1 MHRSVRFVLQPYKSR
16 NPPLAAV
23 TQARRDANSGSYG
36 YKAVVTKQ
44 PLNRGCPM
52 PDIAHAP
59 DHIRTSPRKLPACS
73 CGNLSLQRILRTS
86 SSNIISYISSVCN
99 KQYNKIFTKVYMVF
113 LCIFHKYPQISFKT
127 AQIYRLRFVF
137 RRRIFGSFAKITIR
151 AGRFTDQS
159 PSFSSFCSSSSG
171 ISPFAALNLSSDLQK
186 SSLSHSGSR
195 IRISA
200 SEAISAPKKTRM
212 F

>member
-59 DHIRTSPRKLPACS
+59 DQIRTSPRKLPACS

-86 SSNIISYISSVCN
+86 SLNIILYFSSICN
-99 KQYNKIFTKVYMVF
+99 KHISRNYTKISAVF
-113 LCIFHKYPQISFKT
+113 LCIFNKLTLFSPKRT
-127 AQIYRLRFVF
+127 AKSRL
-137 RRRIFGSFAKITIR
+137 
-151 AGRFTDQS
+151 
-159 PSFSSFCSSSSG
+159 
-171 ISPFAALNLSSDLQK
+171 
-186 SSLSHSGSR
+186 
-195 IRISA
+195 
-200 SEAISAPKKTRM
+200 
-212 F
+212 

>member
-16 NPPLAAV
+16 NSSFAAV

-59 DHIRTSPRKLPACS
+59 DQIRTSPRKLPACS

-86 SSNIISYISSVCN
+86 SSNII
-99 KQYNKIFTKVYMVF
+99 
-113 LCIFHKYPQISFKT
+113 LH
-127 AQIYRLRFVF
+127 
-137 RRRIFGSFAKITIR
+137 
-151 AGRFTDQS
+151 
-159 PSFSSFCSSSSG
+159 FSSICNITYSRILLTNNARFYAYFTNRPQK
-171 ISPFAALNLSSDLQK
+171 SPKRQGLNLF
-186 SSLSHSGSR
+186 LSV
-195 IRISA
+195 
-200 SEAISAPKKTRM
+200 

>member
-59 DHIRTSPRKLPACS
+59 DQIRTSPRKLPACS

-86 SSNIISYISSVCN
+86 SLNIILYFSSICN
-99 KQYNKIFTKVYMVF
+99 KHISRNYTKFYMVILCTF
-113 LCIFHKYPQISFKT
+113 NKLSPFCLEIAPKSDLRRAFRRSIFIICVCIFCTKCRKASFCTNKS
-127 AQIYRLRFVF
+127 VF
-137 RRRIFGSFAKITIR
+137 RLVFGRIVFF
-151 AGRFTDQS
+151 
-159 PSFSSFCSSSSG
+159 
-171 ISPFAALNLSSDLQK
+171 DL
-186 SSLSHSGSR
+186 LICR
-195 IRISA
+195 
-200 SEAISAPKKTRM
+200 T
-212 F
+212 

>member
-59 DHIRTSPRKLPACS
+59 DQIRTSPRKLPACS

-86 SSNIISYISSVCN
+86 SLNIILYFSSICNKHISPCMYGVYQLAQFYISLAHAPGL
-99 KQYNKIFTKVYMVF
+99 KIRT
-113 LCIFHKYPQISFKT
+113 HPPPQI
-127 AQIYRLRFVF
+127 
-137 RRRIFGSFAKITIR
+137 FGLAHIDHRTEFIAVDI
-151 AGRFTDQS
+151 
-159 PSFSSFCSSSSG
+159 
-171 ISPFAALNLSSDLQK
+171 N
-186 SSLSHSGSR
+186 
-195 IRISA
+195 
-200 SEAISAPKKTRM
+200 TRM
-212 F
+212 RRNFGRQKVFFEFDHFFNAVSKP

>member
-59 DHIRTSPRKLPACS
+59 DQIRTSPRKLPACS

-86 SSNIISYISSVCN
+86 SLNIILYFSSKCNVQIVELTCSFYRYFVHN
-99 KQYNKIFTKVYMVF
+99 KQFAYKTTCKVTKNPPPFLFTE
-113 LCIFHKYPQISFKT
+113 
-127 AQIYRLRFVF
+127 
-137 RRRIFGSFAKITIR
+137 AKSYHI
-151 AGRFTDQS
+151 
-159 PSFSSFCSSSSG
+159 FCSKCG
-171 ISPFAALNLSSDLQK
+171 
-186 SSLSHSGSR
+186 
-195 IRISA
+195 
-200 SEAISAPKKTRM
+200 KTQNRN
-212 F
+212 

>member
-59 DHIRTSPRKLPACS
+59 DQIRTSPRKLPACS

-86 SSNIISYISSVCN
+86 SSNIILHFSSICN
-99 KQYNKIFTKVYMVF
+99 KHISRIYTKNIMVF
-113 LCIFHKYPQISFKT
+113 LCTFNKLSSICPKIIPKT
-127 AQIYRLRFVF
+127 DLRRRF
-137 RRRIFGSFAKITIR
+137 RRLICIFYVCDFCTKRRKAVFCTIT
-151 AGRFTDQS
+151 QS
-159 PSFSSFCSSSSG
+159 S
-171 ISPFAALNLSSDLQK
+171 
-186 SSLSHSGSR
+186 
-195 IRISA
+195 
-200 SEAISAPKKTRM
+200 
-212 F
+212 

>member
-36 YKAVVTKQ
+36 YKAIVTKQ

-59 DHIRTSPRKLPACS
+59 DQIRTSPRKLPARS

-86 SSNIISYISSVCN
+86 SLNIILYFSSICN
-99 KQYNKIFTKVYMVF
+99 KHIGRILTKSNAAF
-113 LCIFHKYPQISFKT
+113 LCIINKLLPFYLKIAPKTNLRRHFRRLILIFLSRNFCTKCRKTSKCTKDQESKLIPCRLLPQIRDLPRGVCQEICKNPLLAT
-127 AQIYRLRFVF
+127 
-137 RRRIFGSFAKITIR
+137 R
-151 AGRFTDQS
+151 AR
-159 PSFSSFCSSSSG
+159 
-171 ISPFAALNLSSDLQK
+171 
-186 SSLSHSGSR
+186 
-195 IRISA
+195 
-200 SEAISAPKKTRM
+200 
-212 F
+212 

>member
-59 DHIRTSPRKLPACS
+59 DQIRTSPRKLPARS

-86 SSNIISYISSVCN
+86 SLNIILHFSSVCN
-99 KQYNKIFTKVYMVF
+99 KQNSRIYTNNSMVL
-113 LCIFHKYPQISFKT
+113 LCIFNKLIGLVFKT
-127 AQIYRLRFVF
+127 AQICRPRIGF
-137 RRRIFGSFAKITIR
+137 RRRIFVSFAKNSIY
-151 AGRFTDQS
+151 
-159 PSFSSFCSSSSG
+159 
-171 ISPFAALNLSSDLQK
+171 
-186 SSLSHSGSR
+186 SR
-195 IRISA
+195 N
-200 SEAISAPKKTRM
+200 
-212 F
+212 

>member
-59 DHIRTSPRKLPACS
+59 DQIRTSPRKLPACS

-86 SSNIISYISSVCN
+86 SPNIILHFLSDFNVQIVEVTYIFRRHFIHN
-99 KQYNKIFTKVYMVF
+99 KQI
-113 LCIFHKYPQISFKT
+113 
-127 AQIYRLRFVF
+127 IY
-137 RRRIFGSFAKITIR
+137 
-151 AGRFTDQS
+151 
-159 PSFSSFCSSSSG
+159 
-171 ISPFAALNLSSDLQK
+171 K
-186 SSLSHSGSR
+186 SSQN
-195 IRISA
+195 SA
-200 SEAISAPKKTRM
+200 SA
-212 F
+212 

>member
-44 PLNRGCPM
+44 PLNRGCPV

-59 DHIRTSPRKLPACS
+59 DQIRTSPRKLPACS

-86 SSNIISYISSVCN
+86 SSNII
-99 KQYNKIFTKVYMVF
+99 
-113 LCIFHKYPQISFKT
+113 LH
-127 AQIYRLRFVF
+127 
-137 RRRIFGSFAKITIR
+137 
-151 AGRFTDQS
+151 
-159 PSFSSFCSSSSG
+159 FSSICNITYSRILLTNSARFYAYFTNRPQKFPKRQG
-171 ISPFAALNLSSDLQK
+171 LNLF
-186 SSLSHSGSR
+186 LSV
-195 IRISA
+195 
-200 SEAISAPKKTRM
+200 

>member
-59 DHIRTSPRKLPACS
+59 DQIRTSPRKLPACS

-86 SSNIISYISSVCN
+86 SSNIILHFSSICN
-99 KQYNKIFTKVYMVF
+99 KHIGRTFTNIRAVF
-113 LCIFHKYPQISFKT
+113 LCILNKLPRFCPKIAPKT
-127 AQIYRLRFVF
+127 NLRRHF
-137 RRRIFGSFAKITIR
+137 RRSIKAFCGRYFCTKCRKTVKLPLPSHFPR
-151 AGRFTDQS
+151 A
-159 PSFSSFCSSSSG
+159 
-171 ISPFAALNLSSDLQK
+171 IHDLP
-186 SSLSHSGSR
+186 L
-195 IRISA
+195 
-200 SEAISAPKKTRM
+200 
-212 F
+212 

>member
-59 DHIRTSPRKLPACS
+59 DQIRTSPRKLPACS

-86 SSNIISYISSVCN
+86 SSNIILHFPHNFNSTNSKIFIYFRGGFYAYYTICVQYQPKIRLRTGRGGLFFHHFCQKCISSAFL
-99 KQYNKIFTKVYMVF
+99 QLQTMYQSISIAIF
-113 LCIFHKYPQISFKT
+113 
-127 AQIYRLRFVF
+127 
-137 RRRIFGSFAKITIR
+137 
-151 AGRFTDQS
+151 D
-159 PSFSSFCSSSSG
+159 SSSAS
-171 ISPFAALNLSSDLQK
+171 SAFAARSLSRESQK
-186 SSLSHSGSR
+186 SLRSHSGS
-195 IRISA
+195 IILISA
-200 SEAISAPKKTRM
+200 SAAISAPKNTLM

>member
-36 YKAVVTKQ
+36 YKAVATKQ
-44 PLNRGCPM
+44 PLNKGHPV

-59 DHIRTSPRKLPACS
+59 DQIGLLHENYPHVLAATFRFNAFFAHQAPILYYIFRPFAILHIVENIYFLPLLFMHISQISIKSAPQRAVLHLFLSVLLYNYRYLFLFKMRKMPHFEQFDQNNYSLP
-73 CGNLSLQRILRTS
+73 SLFS
-86 SSNIISYISSVCN
+86 SSNV
-99 KQYNKIFTKVYMVF
+99 
-113 LCIFHKYPQISFKT
+113 L
-127 AQIYRLRFVF
+127 
-137 RRRIFGSFAKITIR
+137 
-151 AGRFTDQS
+151 
-159 PSFSSFCSSSSG
+159 
-171 ISPFAALNLSSDLQK
+171 AARSLSSERQK
-186 SSLSHSGSR
+186 SSRSQSGSI

-200 SEAISAPKKTRM
+200 SDAISAPKKRRI

>member
-59 DHIRTSPRKLPACS
+59 DQIRTSPRKLPACS

-86 SSNIISYISSVCN
+86 SSNII
-99 KQYNKIFTKVYMVF
+99 
-113 LCIFHKYPQISFKT
+113 LH
-127 AQIYRLRFVF
+127 
-137 RRRIFGSFAKITIR
+137 
-151 AGRFTDQS
+151 
-159 PSFSSFCSSSSG
+159 FSSICNITYSRILLTNSARFYAYFTNRPQK
-171 ISPFAALNLSSDLQK
+171 SPERQGLNLF
-186 SSLSHSGSR
+186 LSV
-195 IRISA
+195 
-200 SEAISAPKKTRM
+200 